1 MKARAKPSSEDS
13 TSSWDAVRQVIGSQ
27 CELPELS
34 SEERAMLV
42 SQLTDLVGRVERVRT
57 LGPAFADVD
66 VSQNVQDLLVRL
78 EVGSSLQTGVH

>member
-1 MKARAKPSSEDS
+1 
-13 TSSWDAVRQVIGSQ
+13 
-27 CELPELS
+27 
-34 SEERAMLV
+34 MLV

-57 LGPAFADVD
+57 LGPAFADID